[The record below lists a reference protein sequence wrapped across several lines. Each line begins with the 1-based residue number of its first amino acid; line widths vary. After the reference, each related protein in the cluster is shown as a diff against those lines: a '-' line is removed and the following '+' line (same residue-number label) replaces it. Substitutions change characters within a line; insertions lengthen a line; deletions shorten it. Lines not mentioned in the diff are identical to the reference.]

1 MIVKKRE
8 TIMPRLSVLI
18 LAALLSACSV
28 LQGTPQPAP
37 SPTNYPQEVQRS
49 QTAELTRIG
58 TVTAVVRGSPMD
70 SEAIIKKKAA
80 AAKADYYLIIMNDET
95 VIPGQW
101 YSQAI
106 LYRK

>member
-8 TIMPRLSVLI
+8 TIMPRLSVLFM
-18 LAALLSACSV
+18 AALLSACSV

-37 SPTNYPQEVQRS
+37 SPTNYPQEIQRS
-49 QTAELTRIG
+49 QTAELIKIG

-80 AAKADYYLIIMNDET
+80 AAKSRLLSHHYE
-95 VIPGQW
+95 
-101 YSQAI
+101 
-106 LYRK
+106 

>member
-28 LQGTPQPAP
+28 LQGTPQPTP

-49 QTAELTRIG
+49 QTAALTKIG